1 MLDVFDGILAA
12 RLCGE
17 GSSPTPPTPVLI
29 EKTVTANGVYNA
41 EDDNADGY
49 SSVDV
54 EVPASVLTTKTV
66 TANGIYN
73 ASSDNADGYSSVAVN
88 VPAIQPQDLTL
99 TGLVRDSW
107 WWDSGN
113 HYLRRANPDAEGDVA
128 NRACLKSGHMIIVPK
143 GYSARVTCDKSN
155 MEISAEFA
163 NPDGSKDTAAS
174 TLNGGWSSQ
183 PKPISVP
190 SASDIT
196 YFTPLFRLPD
206 NSTIRPDE
214 MPTEVYVHFVAD
226 Q

>member
-1 MLDVFDGILAA
+1 MSLGIKTQSGIKRIHSVHVKPSTA
-12 RLCGE
+12 
-17 GSSPTPPTPVLI
+17 
-29 EKTVTANGVYNA
+29 EKTITANGTYDA
-41 EDDNADGY
+41 SDDGVDGY
-49 SSVDV
+49 SAVTVS
-54 EVPASVLTTKTV
+54 VPAV
-66 TANGIYN
+66 
-73 ASSDNADGYSSVAVN
+73 
-88 VPAIQPQDLTL
+88 QPQDLTL

-113 HYLRRANPDAEGDVA
+113 HYLRRANADAEGDVA

-143 GYSARVTCDKSN
+143 GYSAQVTCDESS
-155 MEISAEFA
+155 MEISAEFT

-174 TLNGGWSSQ
+174 TLYGGWSSQ
-183 PKPISVP
+183 PKTISVP

-214 MPTEVYVHFVAD
+214 IPTEVYVHFVAD